1 MNDKLFECMRL
12 TLANL
17 FVLYFKTHSFHWNV
31 TGVQFSQMHDFFGKL
46 YEELHG
52 AVDPLAEQIRING
65 AFAPRTLAEL
75 YKPSTINETAL
86 AGNNATAMLAELARD
101 NDEVVRNYTECISI
115 AKSLNNEGLVDYL
128 GGRIDAHKKIGWMI
142 KSHLE

>member
-1 MNDKLFECMRL
+1 MKM

-17 FVLYFKTHSFHWNV
+17 FVLYFKAHSFHWNV
-31 TGVQFSQMHDFFGKL
+31 TGLQFSQMHDFFGKL

-65 AFAPRTLAEL
+65 SFAPRTLAEL
-75 YKPSTINETAL
+75 YEPTTINETSL
-86 AGNNATAMLAELARD
+86 TGNNIAAMLAELAKG
-101 NDEVVRNYTECISI
+101 NEEVVKNYTECISI
-115 AKSLNNEGLVDYL
+115 AKSLNNEGLIDYL
-128 GGRIDAHKKIGWMI
+128 AGRIDAHKKIGWMI